1 MWNSQSM
8 YKKTEKQ
15 RDFNEV
21 ISSLHNKAISI
32 KLAKLYYVNLY
43 LYSPQWAAQNS
54 KSQKQQ
60 SE

>member
-1 MWNSQSM
+1 MDIGHDNYCRVQCPYFYDLKSLV
-8 YKKTEKQ
+8 TCQ
-15 RDFNEV
+15 R
-21 ISSLHNKAISI
+21 I
-32 KLAKLYYVNLY
+32 KLRRIAHYVN

>member
-15 RDFNEV
+15 RDFNKV

-32 KLAKLYYVNLY
+32 KLAKLIIIIIAL
-43 LYSPQWAAQNS
+43 NS
-54 KSQKQQ
+54 MLI
-60 SE
+60 ELHHHIRHNVTP